1 MYLKLRDLC
10 KRFGAHL
17 VVNRL
22 SLDLEQGELLCL
34 LGASGCGK
42 TTTLKMLGGFLE
54 ADEGEI
60 LVDGVRMN
68 KLPPERRPIS
78 TVFQSYALFPHM
90 TVLENVIYG
99 LKFQGIPRKEAREK
113 GMEYLELV
121 GLSNAS
127 HSRIQEISGGQQQ
140 RVALVRALIMNPKVL
155 LLDEPLSNLDAKLR
169 VKMRDEIRQ
178 FQKQFGITMIFVTHD
193 QEEAMTLADKIAIM
207 DQGKLIQI
215 GTPEEVYNHP
225 ANLFAMNFLGFAN
238 TLLCPDGT
246 TIYVRPEHIQIGKEG
261 ELQGTICQR
270 EFLGFYQQYVIKV
283 GDADVVVKATWE
295 HSFSVGESVCL
306 RIMKKIQIISIN

>member
-1 MYLKLRDLC
+1 MFLELRDLC
-10 KRFGAHL
+10 KRFGNQQ
-17 VVNRL
+17 VVNHL
-22 SLDLEQGELLCL
+22 SLSLEQGELLCM

-60 LVDGVRMN
+60 LADGIRMN
-68 KLPPERRPIS
+68 ELPPERRPIS

-99 LKFQGIPRKEAREK
+99 LKFQDIPRKKAREK

-121 GLSNAS
+121 GLSDAANR
-127 HSRIQEISGGQQQ
+127 RIQEISGGQQQ

-169 VKMRDEIRQ
+169 VKMREEIRQ
-178 FQKQFGITMIFVTHD
+178 LQRRFGTTMIFVTHD
-193 QEEAMTLADKIAIM
+193 QEEALTLADKIAIM
-207 DQGKLIQI
+207 DQGNLVQI
-215 GTPEEVYNHP
+215 GTPEEVYNCP

-238 TLLCPDGT
+238 ALPGPGDT
-246 TIYVRPEHIQIGKEG
+246 TIYVRPEHIQIDPGG
-261 ELQGTICQR
+261 ELEGTICHR
-270 EFLGFYQQYVIKV
+270 EFLGFYQQYMVKT
-283 GDADVVVKATWE
+283 GDRDIVVKANWDQV
-295 HSFSVGESVCL
+295 FSEGESVRL
-306 RIMKKIQIISIN
+306 RIMKKIPM

>member
-1 MYLKLRDLC
+1 MFLELRDLC
-10 KRFGAHL
+10 KRFGDHQ

-22 SLDLEQGELLCL
+22 SLGLEQGELLCL

-42 TTTLKMLGGFLE
+42 TTTLKMLGGFLN
-54 ADEGEI
+54 ADEGDI
-60 LVDGVRMN
+60 LVDGVLMN
-68 KLPPERRPIS
+68 GLPPERRPLS
-78 TVFQSYALFPHM
+78 TVFQAYALFPHM

-99 LKFQGIPRKEAREK
+99 LKFQGIPRKQAREK

-121 GLSNAS
+121 GLAGAAR
-127 HSRIQEISGGQQQ
+127 SRIQEISGGQQQ

-169 VKMRDEIRQ
+169 VKMREEIRQ
-178 FQKQFGITMIFVTHD
+178 LQQRFGITMIFVTHD
-193 QEEAMTLADKIAIM
+193 QEEAMTMADKIAIM
-207 DQGKLIQI
+207 DQGNLIQI

-238 TLLCPDGT
+238 ALTCSDGA

-261 ELQGTICQR
+261 ELQGTVCHR

-283 GDADVVVKATWE
+283 GEEDIVVKATWE
-295 HSFSVGESVCL
+295 QAFSVGEAVAL
-306 RIMKKIQIISIN
+306 HIMKRIQME

>member
-1 MYLKLRDLC
+1 MYLELRDLY
-10 KRFGAHL
+10 KRFGSHL

-22 SLDLEQGELLCL
+22 SLGLEQGELLCL

-54 ADEGEI
+54 ADQGEI

-68 KLPPERRPIS
+68 GLPPERRPVS
-78 TVFQSYALFPHM
+78 TVFQAYALFPHM

-99 LKFQGIPRKEAREK
+99 LKFQGIPRTKARKK
-113 GMEYLELV
+113 GMEYLEMV
-121 GLSNAS
+121 GLANAAG
-127 HSRIQEISGGQQQ
+127 SRIQEISGGQQQ

-169 VKMRDEIRQ
+169 VKMREEIKQLQR
-178 FQKQFGITMIFVTHD
+178 QFGITMIFVTHD

-207 DQGKLIQI
+207 DQGNLIQI

-225 ANLFAMNFLGFAN
+225 ANLFAMNFLGLAN
-238 TLLCPDGT
+238 TLTGPDGAA
-246 TIYVRPEHIQIGKEG
+246 IYVRPEHIQIGREG
-261 ELQGTICQR
+261 ELRGTVCHR
-270 EFLGFYQQYVIKV
+270 EFLGFCQQYVIKA
-283 GDADVVVKATWE
+283 ADTEVVVKTTWDQV
-295 HSFSVGESVCL
+295 FAVGEPVCL
-306 RIMKKIQIISIN
+306 RIIREIHI

>member
-1 MYLKLRDLC
+1 MFLELRDLC
-10 KRFGAHL
+10 KRFGGHQ

-22 SLDLEQGELLCL
+22 SLGLEQGELLCL

-42 TTTLKMLGGFLE
+42 TTTLKMLGGFLK

-60 LVDGVRMN
+60 LVDGMRMN
-68 KLPPERRPIS
+68 GLPPERRPVS
-78 TVFQSYALFPHM
+78 TVFQAYALFPHM

-99 LKFQGIPRKEAREK
+99 LKFQGIPRKQAREK

-121 GLSNAS
+121 GLAGAAR
-127 HSRIQEISGGQQQ
+127 SRIQEISGGQQQ

-169 VKMRDEIRQ
+169 VKMREEIRQ
-178 FQKQFGITMIFVTHD
+178 LQQRFGITMIFVTHD
-193 QEEAMTLADKIAIM
+193 QEEAMTMADKIAIM
-207 DQGKLIQI
+207 DQGNLIQI

-225 ANLFAMNFLGFAN
+225 ANLFAMNFLGLAN
-238 TLLCPDGT
+238 ELTCPDGA
-246 TIYVRPEHIQIGKEG
+246 TIYVRPEHIKIGEEG
-261 ELQGTICQR
+261 ELQGIVNHR

-283 GDADVVVKATWE
+283 GEADIVVKATWE
-295 HSFSVGESVCL
+295 KAFTVGESVGL
-306 RIMKKIQIISIN
+306 QIKKKIEI